1 MSLIQPRF
9 NGLRNFHFIQ
19 SAKYTKIEI
28 HGQAAL
34 KMEGI
39 VEQPFANIPEKLEY
53 SSHKVFKKMK
63 CVTHRFLQPSQQ
75 KSKIVIKLSRKKK
88 TWRILLSNGMNA
100 CVTHERST
108 RFLRTLYQ
116 QKHCQLGF

>member
-39 VEQPFANIPEKLEY
+39 VEQPFANIPEKP
-53 SSHKVFKKMK
+53 HKQSLK
-63 CVTHRFLQPSQQ
+63 R
-75 KSKIVIKLSRKKK
+75 
-88 TWRILLSNGMNA
+88 
-100 CVTHERST
+100 
-108 RFLRTLYQ
+108 
-116 QKHCQLGF
+116 